1 MPLED
6 FLKELK
12 DGNKHQVTNLMETA
26 HKHGISHNYSTVM
39 LFYNMVVKTAKGF
52 FKLRR
57 DYKPVVDDPE
67 FHDILKGMNN
77 DITTGKVKK

>member
-6 FLKELK
+6 FLNELK
-12 DGNKHQVTNLMETA
+12 DGDKHQVTNLMETA
-26 HKHGISHNYSTVM
+26 HKHNISHNYSTVM
-39 LFYNMVVKTAKGF
+39 LFYDMVVKTAKGF

-57 DYKPVVDDPE
+57 EYRPGVDDPE
-67 FHDILKGMNN
+67 FQDVLKGMNN